1 MIERRA
7 GEGHN
12 LEYKHGFQME
22 AKMIELYSGLIAEA
36 VGVES
41 IEPIVRGTLD
51 MLSGIDALGR
61 YRSGTIT
68 GISLRYRS
76 DDYNSFT
83 LRRHISDEA
92 SEVVKWINRKRDAIK
107 PSHHVQIAE
116 KANGHI
122 RVIHVDIVAFSYYL
136 ERLIKEDRLSGLWNP
151 YLKAYEFK
159 LYESDT
165 PAVRNEVIDTRRL

>member
-1 MIERRA
+1 MIDKRA
-7 GEGHN
+7 GRGNN
-12 LEYKHGFQME
+12 LSYEDGFQLE
-22 AKMIELYSGLIAEA
+22 AKMFEQYSGLIAEA
-36 VGVES
+36 VGVRM

-51 MLSGIDALGR
+51 MLSGIDALGK
-61 YRSGTIT
+61 YRSGTVT

-76 DDYNSFT
+76 EDYNSFT

-92 SEVVKWINRKRDAIK
+92 SEVVKWVNRKADAIR
-107 PSHHVQIAE
+107 PSHHIQIAE
-116 KANGHI
+116 KGNGYI
-122 RVIHVDIVAFSYYL
+122 RLIHVDIMAFSYYL
-136 ERLIKEDRLSGLWNP
+136 ERLIKQGKLSSFWNH